1 MASDRPE
8 VDIRTGF
15 SATSVTFEVKVTNP
29 GTFSLWSMQLRPRPV
44 PPSAVV
50 DRPSHAIPLLRPKRT
65 RRVVF
70 RLRPPI
76 GHQVVA
82 LDVGVEWEDDAGDT
96 RSRTEVSSRPVELVL
111 PEMSPPR
118 GGMERWRAGLSGGAA
133 VELRMRQ
140 PATPLEMVDALERAM
155 ADAPGEFDVHREEG
169 PRGPTGR
176 VWVRAEGA
184 RGRRAG
190 LMVDVTPDPKVGG
203 CRVLVNASA
212 NSEEVLALF
221 YHACLPALAEAAP
234 GIEDVVPHTLS
245 EAA

>member
-8 VDIRTGF
+8 VEVRPGF
-15 SATSVTFEVKVTNP
+15 SATSVTFEVRVTNP
-29 GTFSLWSMQLRPRPV
+29 THFSLWSLQLTPRPV
-44 PPSAVV
+44 PPSVPV
-50 DRPSHAIPLLRPKRT
+50 DRTSHAIPLLRPKRS

-70 RLRPPI
+70 RLRPPV
-76 GHQVVA
+76 GQQVVA
-82 LDVGVEWEDDAGDT
+82 LDVRVEWEDDAGDT
-96 RSRTEVSSRPVELVL
+96 RSRSEVSSRPVELLL
-111 PEMSPPR
+111 PEMHAPR
-118 GGMERWRAGLSGGAA
+118 SGLERWRAGLSGGAA
-133 VELRMRQ
+133 VELRIRQ
-140 PATPLEMVDALERAM
+140 PLTPPDMLDALERTLAEV
-155 ADAPGEFDVHREEG
+155 PGEVDVHRDEG

-221 YHACLPALAEAAP
+221 YHVCLPALAEAAP
-234 GIEDVVPHTLS
+234 GIEDVAPHAIS
-245 EAA
+245 EAG